1 MASELVKSKYYLNIR
16 SGYMAPVTLHCSY
29 GDSGQEITF
38 YIFDGGD
45 TVALDG
51 ASATIHGTRRDGANF
66 GPFNCTVSG
75 NSVSF
80 ILQSSMTAVE
90 GGGIAEFVFSKS
102 GLTVGTANFGI
113 LVENAVF
120 PNGVSYDSDPSVY
133 QDILRYA
140 QGLAGNLTADYTA
153 KIAQESASRVA
164 GDANTSSQIS
174 SVSNQLSSLSSRVDS
189 IVATAGDGNTEI
201 VDARSGYDD
210 TSYTS
215 LGEAVRT
222 QTLDV
227 NSRINAFRNPPIDVV
242 AFSAFV
248 GTGTGTYTKISRW
261 VYNVNLSTQNGS
273 AYAGASANLG
283 TFNKFTDALFINRGK
298 KFIHVAV
305 ENIGTTVIR
314 ELALK
319 MTDYPQN
326 YVGQW
331 GPTYYPV
338 NEYVGVNIYPGEI
351 KDLILDVGN
360 YLRYVK
366 SVDSTASIESTKCLG
381 VAFEIPA
388 SFSGSGSYSYS
399 FNVSFY
405 DDDDD
410 NLYYDTF
417 NKSSFSINA
426 GYKIPE
432 KAYLYRSDKLL
443 ENNNIF
449 INKSFDS
456 NGDTKYVI
464 SATNVAH
471 DANNQQV
478 AIIGF
483 DVSEYFGKNCSFVI
497 DVTQTGV
504 YSNLFLNNIYLSTRP
519 HTWGSSF
526 ALVSLVSY
534 IKNETQY
541 SITIPLDEIGYN
553 YGTMSTPVFL
563 DFGFMVNPGSTISSI
578 AFTLTPYVVYN
589 SAKII
594 GANSGSGQSEET
606 ADTDIIFWG
615 DSLTAGAGGSGT
627 TYPSVCAS
635 ELNCSHFNCGVGGE
649 TTNTIAARQGGNS
662 IIIPAGPVNG
672 TYSLDDLTDIFGFHV
687 NPLRQGNGLGSGSAI
702 VVNGKTCNLAI
713 TQTSSTSTDATYT
726 ISGYTGSNLAV
737 PTVARFNGCTFTGK
751 VTVIWVG
758 TNGSTVDGV
767 SDSVDARITIIDS
780 MIAHLHNKRYVILG
794 LSTGSESS
802 RAAEDLK
809 LLQKYGANFFPTR
822 KLLVQNGLALV
833 GITPTSQDNTDIA
846 SGVVPT
852 SLRSDGT
859 HLNASGYT
867 ALGKM
872 LAQKIRSL
880 GFDQYL

>member
-1 MASELVKSKYYLNIR
+1 MATVTLASLEAVRSELVKSKYYLNIR

-45 TVALDG
+45 PVALDG

-66 GPFNCTVSG
+66 GPFNCTCSG
-75 NSVSF
+75 NSVTF
-80 ILQSSMTAVE
+80 TLQSSMTAVE
-90 GGGIAEFVFSKS
+90 GGGIAEIAISKS
-102 GLTVGTANFGI
+102 GVTVGTCNFGI

-120 PNGVSYDSDPSVY
+120 PNGVAYDTDPSVY
-133 QDILRYA
+133 QDILKYV
-140 QGLAGNLTADYTA
+140 QGISGNLTTDYNL
-153 KIAQESASRVA
+153 KISTVNNRV
-164 GDANTSSQIS
+164 T
-174 SVSNQLSSLSSRVDS
+174 SLSTRVDN

-201 VDARSGYDD
+201 VDARMGYDD

-222 QTLDV
+222 QALDV

-248 GTGTGTYTKISRW
+248 GTGTGTYTKISKGI
-261 VYNVNLSTQNGS
+261 YNVNLSTENGS

-283 TFNKFTDALFINRGK
+283 TFNKFTDGHLINHGQR
-298 KFIHVAV
+298 FIHVSV
-305 ENIGTTVIR
+305 ENVGVTIIK
-314 ELALK
+314 ALLIK
-319 MTDYPQN
+319 ITDYARGS
-326 YVGQW
+326 VGQW
-331 GPTYYPV
+331 GPTAYPL
-338 NEYVGVNIYPGEI
+338 NEYINVDIYPGEI
-351 KDLILDVGN
+351 KDFVLDVGN
-360 YLRYVK
+360 YLEYAK
-366 SVDSTASIESTKCLG
+366 TVDSTESIESNKCLG
-381 VAFEIPA
+381 VAFELPKKY
-388 SFSGSGSYSYS
+388 SGIGNSYS

-410 NLYYDTF
+410 DLYYDTF
-417 NKSSFSINA
+417 NRSSFSINA

-432 KAYLYRSDKLL
+432 KALL
-443 ENNNIF
+443 FKSLKTRENNNIF
-449 INKSFDS
+449 INKSFNS
-456 NGDTKYVI
+456 NGDTKYIV
-464 SATNVAH
+464 SATNVVY

-497 DVTQTGV
+497 DVTQS
-504 YSNLFLNNIYLSTRP
+504 SNQYNFFLNNIYLSTRP
-519 HTWGSSF
+519 YTWGYSF

-541 SITIPLDEIGYN
+541 SITIPLDNIGYD

-563 DFGFMVNPGSTISSI
+563 DFGFLVNPGSTVPSIS
-578 AFTLTPYVVYN
+578 FTLTPYVVYN
-589 SAKII
+589 DAKII

-606 ADTDIIFWG
+606 TNTDIIFWG
-615 DSLTAGAGGSGT
+615 DSLTVGAGGSGT

-635 ELNCSHFNCGVGGE
+635 ELNCSYLNCGVGGE

-662 IIIPAGPVNG
+662 IILPAGAVNR
-672 TYSLDDLTDIFGFHV
+672 TLALYDLTDLFGFHV
-687 NPLRQGNGLGSGSAI
+687 NPLRQGNGSGSGSTI
-702 VVNGKTCNLAI
+702 VVNGRTCNLSI
-713 TQTSSTSTDATYT
+713 TQSSYTSTDATYT
-726 ISGYTGSNLAV
+726 ISGYVGPNLTV

-758 TNGSTVDGV
+758 TNGSTVDGI
-767 SDSVDARITIIDS
+767 SDSVDARIAIIDS

-802 RAAEDLK
+802 RAEDDLK

-822 KLLVQNGLALV
+822 KLLVQNGLTLA
-833 GITPTSQDNTDIA
+833 GITATTQDNTDIA

-880 GFDQYL
+880 GFDEYL